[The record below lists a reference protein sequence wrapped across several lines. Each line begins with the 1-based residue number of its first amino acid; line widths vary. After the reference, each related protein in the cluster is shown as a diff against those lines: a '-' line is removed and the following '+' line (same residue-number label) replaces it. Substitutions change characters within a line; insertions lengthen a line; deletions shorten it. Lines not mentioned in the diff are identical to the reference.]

1 MARTRKSNLV
11 FGVILVVVGGVLLLT
26 RFVPVETAPAWLL
39 GLGVGLALIAIVN
52 ASYGAL
58 VAGMVLL
65 GLGSGMVLG
74 DRGVAGIRA
83 GTWLL
88 LGLGAGFIGIYVLAL
103 ILKLRS
109 HWWPLVPGFIL
120 LAVGGARYVRH
131 FTLLPPEVVM
141 AVRSWWPA
149 VLVVVGMWILI
160 RTLRS

>member
-11 FGVILVVVGGVLLLT
+11 FGVILVVVGGVLLVT
-26 RFVPVETAPAWLL
+26 RLVPVETAPAWLL

-65 GLGSGMVLG
+65 GLGSGIVLG
-74 DRGVAGIRA
+74 DRGAAGIRA

-109 HWWPLVPGFIL
+109 HWWPLIPGFIL
-120 LAVGGARYVRH
+120 LALGGARYLRH
-131 FTLLPPEVVM
+131 FALLPPEVVM
-141 AVRSWWPA
+141 AARTWWPA
-149 VLVVVGMWILI
+149 ALVLVGSWLLI
-160 RTLRS
+160 RALRS

>member
-1 MARTRKSNLV
+1 MARARKSNLA
-11 FGVILVVVGGVLLLT
+11 FGVILVVVGGVLLVT
-26 RFVPVETAPAWLL
+26 RFVPMETAPAWLL

-52 ASYGAL
+52 ASYAAL

-65 GLGSGMVLG
+65 GLGAGMVLG
-74 DRGVAGIRA
+74 DRGVAEIRA

-88 LGLGAGFIGIYVLAL
+88 LGLGAGFIGIYLLAL

-120 LAVGGARYVRH
+120 LALGGARYVRH

-149 VLVVVGMWILI
+149 ALVLVGAWILV
-160 RTLRS
+160 RALRS

>member
-1 MARTRKSNLV
+1 MARTRKSNLA
-11 FGVILVVVGGVLLLT
+11 FGVILLVVGGVLLVT
-26 RFVPVETAPAWLL
+26 RFVPMETAPTWLL

-52 ASYGAL
+52 GSYAAL

-65 GLGSGMVLG
+65 GLGAGMVLG
-74 DRGVAGIRA
+74 DRGVADIPSW
-83 GTWLL
+83 TWML
-88 LGLGAGFIGIYVLAL
+88 LGLGAGFIGIYVMAL

-141 AVRSWWPA
+141 AVRTWWPA
-149 VLVVVGMWILI
+149 ALVVVGVWLLV
-160 RTLRS
+160 RALRS